1 MTERVVAECLGELD
15 RSLWGRVA
23 EQAVSKMPKYK
34 LAIEAQKMF
43 NDFALM
49 SS

>member
-43 NDFALM
+43 DDFALM

>member
-15 RSLWGRVA
+15 RSLWGQVA